1 MKHYLFAIALA
12 FAFVTTSCDN
22 KQGAQDAAMIQ
33 SSIKEDSLQRVIDQ
47 LQNRNDDLSVMKLN
61 VLNILRQ
68 INEAEGRITTIA
80 QEDPESQEIT
90 ENLVFIEQKLKE
102 YKKAVADMKQLLRN
116 TKVASEKEK
125 EALSE
130 EIKSLEDQLNAKNV
144 EIAELR
150 RQIEEKDSLL
160 FRQKEFIDEQGQT
173 IDRLNKENAEKEQT
187 LIQQETELNTAWFA
201 FGTKKEL
208 EKQNILKD
216 GKVLRADDVNK
227 EYFTSIDIRVRK
239 NFPLQSKKV
248 KVLTSHPAGSYEL
261 VKDDNGEY
269 TLQIS
274 DSKAFWSASKYLVVS
289 VK

>member
-1 MKHYLFAIALA
+1 MKHYLFTIALA

-102 YKKAVADMKQLLRN
+102 YKKSVADMKQLLRN

-227 EYFTSIDIRVRK
+227 GYFTSIDIRVRK

>member
-12 FAFVTTSCDN
+12 FAFVCTSCDN

-102 YKKAVADMKQLLRN
+102 YKKSVADMKQLLRN

-125 EALSE
+125 EALGE

-160 FRQKEFIDEQGQT
+160 FCQKKHIDEQDQT

>member
-12 FAFVTTSCDN
+12 FAFVCTSCDN

-102 YKKAVADMKQLLRN
+102 YKKSVADMKQLLRN

-150 RQIEEKDSLL
+150 RQIEEKDSIL
-160 FRQKEFIDEQGQT
+160 FKQKEHIDAQDQT
-173 IDRLNKENAEKEQT
+173 IDRLNKENAEKEET

-208 EKQNILKD
+208 EKQNILEK
-216 GKVLRADDVNK
+216 GKVLRAEDINK
-227 EYFTSIDIRVRK
+227 EYFTRVDIRVRK

-261 VKDDNGEY
+261 VKDDKDEY
-269 TLQIS
+269 TLQVT
-274 DSKAFWSASKYLVVS
+274 DSKAFWSASKYLVIS

>member
-22 KQGAQDAAMIQ
+22 KQGAQDAATIQ

-102 YKKAVADMKQLLRN
+102 YKKSVADMKQLLRN

-125 EALSE
+125 EAFSE
-130 EIKSLEDQLNAKNV
+130 EIKSLEEQLNAKNV

>member
-22 KQGAQDAAMIQ
+22 KQGTQDAATIQ

-102 YKKAVADMKQLLRN
+102 YKKSVADMKQLLRN

-125 EALSE
+125 EAFSE
-130 EIKSLEDQLNAKNV
+130 EIKSLEEQLNAKNV